1 MHSVSHTGWRAY
13 LSCGGATREDQRHH
27 EAPHPAVFSQ
37 PWAFPRVALLCYS
50 QGVRMLEDHLC
61 ALYVICRAMIK
72 LCPVVTHFCLT
83 LLCPLRNS
91 HEPLGVHVS
100 SKHPSLALWL

>member
-1 MHSVSHTGWRAY
+1 
-13 LSCGGATREDQRHH
+13 
-27 EAPHPAVFSQ
+27 
-37 PWAFPRVALLCYS
+37 
-50 QGVRMLEDHLC
+50 MLEDHLC